1 MELSRS
7 RVLYLL
13 LTTHLHVLVP
23 DWAKLMAGIAV
34 LLGAGVGGVF
44 VTMAY
49 DWPRVRL
56 LWCLMIG
63 ACLYS
68 FIAAR
73 RRPHDWWNL
82 PVLALDEHPRL
93 QKVLLEAV
101 ELAGAR
107 TVPKVR
113 LCTDP
118 SMGLQVRARRR
129 LLIGLP
135 LVTQLDEDEMRALMV
150 RSLLIPRLWSWHEE
164 RVGSLNRWDLARARE
179 GKPHPD
185 RARLRAQHK
194 RQRQELWER
203 TAALVG
209 RETLARAMRR
219 EIVLGDAFAWHT
231 YRYVSLW
238 ANRSFDYH
246 TDVYTSFEWK
256 IRHDGLLERIWP
268 AVDARIVV
276 GDRHEAELL
285 SELGWGSGTPMRPMI
300 PPVFGPLP
308 DRVEHRLG
316 RLLWYEV
323 SKRTGPSLFVKGES
337 VRDKPAEL
345 WAHISDGERTHIMA
359 SATTLLGRPATAND
373 VVRLAV
379 EGRADELDVWHASL
393 SCPHPSP
400 AVCALMPL
408 LDVALRRIG
417 YLHED
422 PFRQRVL
429 VGRLGDRVDV
439 VELADKVA
447 QGMTYGLELGYGMSE
462 QDPDEDAR
470 RLAAESLAAGDPI
483 GWFERLYAESGA
495 GAAIV
500 PWDSGT
506 PHVMLADWASKR
518 EVRGDGRRALVVGC
532 GLGDDAAYVAGLGF
546 DTVAFDV
553 SESAVAQ
560 AKERFPASGVFFR
573 HADLFDPPQEWREAF
588 DLVVEVMTV
597 QALPEDLHA
606 GAIERVA
613 SFVRPGGTLVVVA
626 SARDEGGPVFAP
638 PWPLT
643 PSEIAAFATG
653 GLVPYEIEDFRDG
666 ERHRCRATFHRP

>member
-1 MELSRS
+1 MGLSRA

-13 LTTHLHVLVP
+13 LTTHLSVFVP
-23 DWAKLMAGIAV
+23 DRLQVFSGIVA
-34 LLGAGVGGVF
+34 LLGAGVGGAIMTMSFGMPLLTMLWILVAGLCLCAF
-44 VTMAY
+44 VLHHGPSA
-49 DWPRVRL
+49 
-56 LWCLMIG
+56 G
-63 ACLYS
+63 
-68 FIAAR
+68 
-73 RRPHDWWNL
+73 WNT

-93 QKVLLEAV
+93 KKALLEAV
-101 ELAGAR
+101 ELTGAK

-113 LCTDP
+113 LYTTP
-118 SMGLQVRARRR
+118 SIGLQVRTRRR

-135 LVTQLDEDEMRALMV
+135 LVMELPDDEMRALMV
-150 RSLLIPRLWSWHEE
+150 RSLLIPRLWSWRDEWI
-164 RVGSLNRWDLARARE
+164 GSLNRWDLRRAKNGR
-179 GKPHPD
+179 PHPD
-185 RARLRAQHK
+185 RALLRAHAQ
-194 RQRQELWER
+194 RQRQDLWGEA
-203 TAALVG
+203 AALVG
-209 RETLARAMRR
+209 WETLERAMRR
-219 EIVLGDAFAWHT
+219 ELLMGYAFSWFVD
-231 YRYVSLW
+231 RYVALW
-238 ANRSFDYH
+238 TDPSWGYP
-246 TDVYTSFEWK
+246 TDVYAAFSWK
-256 IRHDGLLERIWP
+256 IRQDGLLERMERV
-268 AVDARIVV
+268 VDACIAQE
-276 GDRHEAELL
+276 DRHEVELI
-285 SELGWGSGTPMRPMI
+285 EKLGWHSGA
-300 PPVFGPLP
+300 PVGPVTAHVAGPLP
-308 DRVEHRLG
+308 DRLQRRMGQV
-316 RLLWYEV
+316 LWRELQR
-323 SKRTGPSLFVKGES
+323 SKSPYGVKGAS
-337 VRDKPAEL
+337 IRDKPAQL
-345 WAHISDGERTHIMA
+345 WAYYTDAQQTQIMEAAA
-359 SATTLLGRPATAND
+359 SLLGRPATAGD

-379 EGRADELDVWHASL
+379 EGRAAELARQHGEYP
-393 SCPHPSP
+393 CPHPAP
-400 AVCALMPL
+400 AVCVLMPL

-439 VELADKVA
+439 VELAGKVA

-506 PHVMLADWASKR
+506 PYAMLAEWAAKR

-532 GLGDDAAYVAGLGF
+532 GLGDDAAYVAEAGF

-553 SESAVAQ
+553 SESAVEQ
-560 AKERFPASGVFFR
+560 AKKRFPASGVLFR
-573 HADLFDPPQEWREAF
+573 RADLFDPPQEWREAF

-606 GAIERVA
+606 GAIERIA
-613 SFVRPGGTLVVVA
+613 SFVRPGGTLLVIA

-666 ERHRCRATFHRP
+666 ERHRCRATFHRPA